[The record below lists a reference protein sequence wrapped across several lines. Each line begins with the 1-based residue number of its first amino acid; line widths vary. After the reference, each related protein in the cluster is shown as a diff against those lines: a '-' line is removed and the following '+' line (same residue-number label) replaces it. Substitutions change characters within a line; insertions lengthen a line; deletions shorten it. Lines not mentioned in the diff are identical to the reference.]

1 MRKIGIMGG
10 TFDPIHIGHLLLAG
24 CAMEEVGLD
33 EVWFLPTGYSYM
45 KKDRE
50 TVSPKERFQMTKL
63 ALLGNDRMK
72 CLDMEIK
79 REGATYSYE
88 TLELLKKEYPE
99 DIFYFIFGADC
110 LFTIETWKYPERIF
124 ASANIIAAVR
134 NEVSAESMA
143 AKMEELKNRFNARIT
158 LLPFL
163 NLEISSTDIRRRV
176 RNGRS
181 IRYLVPDNV
190 IAYIEEKGFYRNEK

>member
-10 TFDPIHIGHLLLAG
+10 TFDPIHIGHLLLAR

-33 EVWFLPTGYSYM
+33 EVWFVPTGCSYM

-50 TVSPKERFQMTKL
+50 MVSPQERFQMTEL

-79 REGATYSYE
+79 REGETYSYE
-88 TLELLKKEYPE
+88 TLETLRREYPE
-99 DIFYFIFGADC
+99 DAFYFIFGADC

-124 ASANIIAAVR
+124 AAASVIAAVR
-134 NEVSAESMA
+134 NEMPLEDMA
-143 AKMEELKNRFNARIT
+143 AKIEQLKNRFGARIT

-163 NLEISSTDIRRRV
+163 HLEISSTDIRRRV
-176 RNGRS
+176 RDGRS

-190 IAYIEEKGFYRNEK
+190 IAYIEEKGFYRDEE